1 MDSSGADSPE
11 IQKFGMSEV
20 DRVPEGPGIYAW
32 YAKFRAGKYDWM
44 ARPENGQDAAIESFL
59 DLIRHY
65 ASYYEPLPINLK
77 GAAPYGG
84 LWSGSLELD
93 HGVPRSVVSSAKGD
107 PLNEILEKDRDAL
120 EAAISSESSRQ
131 ILAEL
136 LSGIT
141 PVFSAPLY
149 IGVAE
154 NLQSRLKKHRATYTS
169 GIDWLADHPEGAE
182 ELRSKA
188 NSFGLRAAARGIAME
203 HLEVWVIDLEAKYGS
218 ENSIADLRVTA
229 RSAEWLLHRLFSP
242 ILGRQ

>member
-1 MDSSGADSPE
+1 MDSSGADTPG

-32 YAKFRAGKYDWM
+32 YAKFRAGKYDWV

-65 ASYYEPLPINLK
+65 ASYYEPMPIDLK

-84 LWSGSLELD
+84 HWSGSLELD
-93 HGVPRSVVSSAKGD
+93 HGLPRSVARFDEGNPV
-107 PLNEILEKDRDAL
+107 NETLEKDRDAL
-120 EAAISSESSRQ
+120 EVVISSESSRQ

-169 GIDWLADHPEGAE
+169 AIDWLADHPHGVE
-182 ELRSKA
+182 ELRLKA

-203 HLEVWVIDLEAKYGS
+203 HLEVWIIDLNSKYGS

-242 ILGRQ
+242 TLGRK